1 MMQDSFKELVNQEE
15 SRLNDMKKIGEMY
28 YKGFEKVKDSLLD
41 EFIEKVGETKPH
53 KN

>member
-28 YKGFEKVKDSLLD
+28 YKGFEKGKDSLFD
-41 EFIEKVGETKPH
+41 DFIEKVG
-53 KN
+53 